1 MIKKKNILF
10 SLMKTMCVALILVFT
25 TAVGVI
31 AFNTP
36 KKESQ
41 DEKEILSVEINNDN
55 DEDNIQLAQSLDE
68 RKVLTE
74 KIEVVTEEIPYEVI
88 SKDGV
93 REDSSDVQVI
103 KKGQNG
109 TKETTYKVAYEND
122 TEVSK
127 EEISSEVT
135 KEAVNKVIAKKSVA
149 VVSRSTDSSRESS
162 TSIASSVSGEP
173 VVKVMN
179 CSAYTAYEGGKA
191 VGSSGFGRTASGA
204 YVQQWYTIAAGKS
217 LPFGTKVYIPYF
229 KDKPNG
235 GWFVVQDR
243 GGAISDNR
251 IDIYMPTKAECTSF
265 GRRNLECYIYY
276 TVKKIKNS
284 SQ

>member
-31 AFNTP
+31 AFNIP

-149 VVSRSTDSSRESS
+149 VVSRSTDSSRETS
-162 TSIASSVSGEP
+162 TSLVASSVSGEP

-276 TVKKIKNS
+276 N
-284 SQ
+284 

>member
-41 DEKEILSVEINNDN
+41 DDKEILSNEYLSYENE
-55 DEDNIQLAQSLDE
+55 EDDIQLAQSLDE

-74 KIEVVTEEIPYEVI
+74 KIEVVTEEIPYEVV
-88 SKDGV
+88 SRDGV

-109 TKETTYKVAYEND
+109 SKETTYKVAYEND
-122 TEVSK
+122 AEVSK

-135 KEAVNKVIAKKSVA
+135 KEAVNKVIAKKSVPI
-149 VVSRSTDSSRESS
+149 VSRSTESIRESS
-162 TSIASSVSGEP
+162 TSIAASVTGEP

-204 YVQQWYTIAAGKS
+204 YVQQWYTIAAGKG

-243 GGAISDNR
+243 GGAITDNR
-251 IDIYMPTKAECTSF
+251 IDIYMETKSECTSF

-276 TVKKIKNS
+276 N
-284 SQ
+284 

>member
-41 DEKEILSVEINNDN
+41 DDKEILSNEELNNEN
-55 DEDNIQLAQSLDE
+55 EEDDIQLAQSLDE

-74 KIEVVTEEIPYEVI
+74 KIEVVTEEIPYEVV

-122 TEVSK
+122 TEISK
-127 EEISSEVT
+127 EEISSEII
-135 KEAVNKVIAKKSVA
+135 KEAVNKIIAKKSVA
-149 VVSRSTDSSRESS
+149 VVSRSSDSSRESS
-162 TSIASSVSGEP
+162 TSIAASVSGEP

-204 YVQQWYTIAAGKS
+204 YVQKWYTIAAGKD

-243 GGAISDNR
+243 GGAISNNR
-251 IDIYMPTKAECTSF
+251 IDIYMETKAECTSF

-276 TVKKIKNS
+276 N
-284 SQ
+284 